1 MFEPITSQ
9 ADKLRQTVFSPD
21 TAATY
26 TKAGTLTWMIIKE
39 TGYLLWLVVCV
50 VLVLGEWI
58 WKTAYTTGQT
68 ARTWVNNLESKES
81 APSVG
86 IDQVLSDTGKKILEA
101 GKSSALKAI
110 STAKD
115 QLGVA
120 NEPAPT
126 ASVPTAP
133 APTAPA
139 PKPPAPVAPPA
150 PTVVSTPAPTPSP
163 ISTPP
168 AAPEE

>member
-26 TKAGTLTWMIIKE
+26 TQAGSLTWMIVKE

-86 IDQVLSDTGKKILEA
+86 MDQVLSDTGKKIWEVS
-101 GKSSALKAI
+101 KSSALKAL

-120 NEPAPT
+120 NEPVAP
-126 ASVPTAP
+126 
-133 APTAPA
+133 PA
-139 PKPPAPVAPPA
+139 PKPPAPPVAPPA
-150 PTVVSTPAPTPSP
+150 VSAPAPSASATPSA
-163 ISTPP
+163 T
-168 AAPEE
+168 PEE

>member
-26 TKAGTLTWMIIKE
+26 TQAGSLTWMIVKE

-86 IDQVLSDTGKKILEA
+86 MDQVLSDTGKKIWEV
-101 GKSSALKAI
+101 GKSSALKAL

-120 NEPAPT
+120 NEPVAP
-126 ASVPTAP
+126 
-133 APTAPA
+133 PA
-139 PKPPAPVAPPA
+139 PKPPAPPVAPPA
-150 PTVVSTPAPTPSP
+150 VSAPAPSASATPSA
-163 ISTPP
+163 TR
-168 AAPEE
+168 EE

>member
-26 TKAGTLTWMIIKE
+26 TKAGNLTWMIVKE

-86 IDQVLSDTGKKILEA
+86 MDQVLSDTGKKLLEV

-120 NEPAPT
+120 NDPVAP
-126 ASVPTAP
+126 
-133 APTAPA
+133 PA
-139 PKPPAPVAPPA
+139 PKPPTPTPPAPAPVAPPVA
-150 PTVVSTPAPTPSP
+150 PPAVSAPAPSP
-163 ISTPP
+163 ISTPS
-168 AAPEE
+168 ATAED

>member
-81 APSVG
+81 EPSVG

-120 NEPAPT
+120 NEPT
-126 ASVPTAP
+126 
-133 APTAPA
+133 PTAPA

-150 PTVVSTPAPTPSP
+150 PTVVSTPAPAPSP
-163 ISTPP
+163 ISTPL